1 MKFAGVGMRLRKRGA
16 IFSYRFGN
24 PIIAKPEVIV
34 AIRRVVQNACRHE
47 DVKAIDAD
55 GLRTECVECGQQMLG
70 LDIAQLV
77 RVAQ

>member
-1 MKFAGVGMRLRKRGA
+1 MRLRKRGS

-47 DVKAIDAD
+47 DVKASTRMVSA
-55 GLRTECVECGQQMLG
+55 RSASSAASRCSASTS
-70 LDIAQLV
+70 
-77 RVAQ
+77 RNW